1 MSVNHI
7 GTNKYQI
14 IVSDETIIAL
24 TSDDGKV
31 IKMIGGGHHTN
42 TPELGDI
49 VQRIIN
55 NVL

>member
-1 MSVNHI
+1 MSVTHI

-14 IVSDETIIAL
+14 IVSDETIIAY

-42 TPELGDI
+42 TPELSDI

>member
-14 IVSDETIIAL
+14 TVFDETIIAL
-24 TSDDGKV
+24 TSPDGKI
-31 IKMIGGGHHTN
+31 IKMMGGGHHTN
-42 TPELGDI
+42 TPELSDI

-55 NVL
+55 DVL

>member
-14 IVSDETIIAL
+14 TVFDETIIAF
-24 TSDDGKV
+24 TSPDGKI
-31 IKMIGGGHHTN
+31 IKMMGGGHHTN
-42 TPELGDI
+42 TPELSDI

>member
-14 IVSDETIIAL
+14 TVFDETIIAL
-24 TSDDGKV
+24 TSPDGEI

-42 TPELGDI
+42 TPELNSI
-49 VQRIIN
+49 VQQIIN

>member
-14 IVSDETIIAL
+14 IVSDETIIAH

-42 TPELGDI
+42 TPELSDI

>member
-24 TSDDGKV
+24 TSPDGKI
-31 IKMIGGGHHTN
+31 IKMMGGGHHTN
-42 TPELGDI
+42 TPELSDI